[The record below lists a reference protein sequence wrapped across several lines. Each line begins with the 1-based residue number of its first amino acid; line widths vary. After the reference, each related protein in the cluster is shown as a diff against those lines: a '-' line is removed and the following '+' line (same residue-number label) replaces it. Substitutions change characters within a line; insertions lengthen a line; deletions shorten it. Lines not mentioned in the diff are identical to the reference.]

1 MARSTFYYH
10 QARLGQVDK
19 HGDLRTKIKAV
30 FDESRGRYGHRRI
43 RLALQREGLMVS
55 RKLVAKLMKREGLTC
70 LIRKKKRYNS
80 YRGTLSTIA
89 PNVLA
94 RDFTASGPNQKWV
107 SDVTEFRL
115 GQSKIYLSPI
125 IDLFDHSIVSYT
137 VGTSPNLTL
146 TNTSLRQA
154 LNSTKPRRG
163 LVVHTDQGFQYQH
176 YTWRQQLNRFH
187 AIQSM
192 SRKANCYDNAIAEN
206 FFSHLKSE
214 MFYPNTFTSPEH
226 LITEIKT
233 YIHWY
238 NNKRIQERL
247 EGMTPNEYRNHALAA

>member
-1 MARSTFYYH
+1 
-10 QARLGQVDK
+10 
-19 HGDLRTKIKAV
+19 
-30 FDESRGRYGHRRI
+30 
-43 RLALQREGLMVS
+43 MVS

-70 LIRKKKRYNS
+70 LVRQKKRYNS

-94 RDFTASGPNQKWV
+94 RDFTATSPNQKWV

-115 GQSKIYLSPI
+115 GSSKIYLSPI
-125 IDLFDHSIVSYT
+125 IDLFDHSVVSYT
-137 VGTSPNLTL
+137 VGKSANLEL
-146 TNTSLRQA
+146 TNTSLRKA
-154 LNSTKPRRG
+154 LNKAKPGPG

-176 YTWRQQLNRFH
+176 HSWRKQLSRSH
-187 AIQSM
+187 AVQSM
-192 SRKANCYDNAIAEN
+192 SRKANCYDNAVAEN
-206 FFSHLKSE
+206 FFGHLKSE
-214 MFYPNTFTSPEH
+214 MFYNNTFTSTEH
-226 LITEIKT
+226 LVNQIKA